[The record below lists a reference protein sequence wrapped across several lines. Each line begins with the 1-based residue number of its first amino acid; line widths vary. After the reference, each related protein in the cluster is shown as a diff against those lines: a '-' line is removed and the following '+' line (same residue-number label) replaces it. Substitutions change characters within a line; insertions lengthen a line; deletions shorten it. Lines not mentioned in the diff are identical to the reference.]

1 MSLDKQSKE
10 VKLKR
15 CDIEERF
22 TLWEMFSD
30 WRRVREIGYRFASRR
45 YFFAVIMYFS
55 QASTESRNSSLG
67 SWGREQRDGG
77 AERGFQVIFFSP
89 SERKTLFDTFRF
101 CLSAWYRSFLN
112 SYEQST
118 NSSFGV
124 TKKSGFVWNS
134 PSKPWLCSIASVH
147 CIGIR

>member
-77 AERGFQVIFFSP
+77 AESGFQVIFFLQVKEKHYSIH
-89 SERKTLFDTFRF
+89 
-101 CLSAWYRSFLN
+101 
-112 SYEQST
+112 
-118 NSSFGV
+118 FGF
-124 TKKSGFVWNS
+124 GY
-134 PSKPWLCSIASVH
+134 LH
-147 CIGIR
+147 GIDHS